1 MGTPEDVATE
11 KHFTPPTLTEML
23 NKNINFERNPES
35 EGEAEAIDR
44 ELTTIKDTFKEW
56 LRTVSLGGVEDYGI
70 ADDTRNLLITL
81 VDEP

>member
-23 NKNINFERNPES
+23 NKNAAHYES
-35 EGEAEAIDR
+35 MEEGAVIFLEDAKIV
-44 ELTTIKDTFKEW
+44 FKEW
-56 LRTVSLGGVEDYGI
+56 LRTVSLGGIEDYGI
-70 ADDTRNLLITL
+70 ADDTRNLLVTL